1 MVEPMA
7 ASDQPDQADAQEL
20 KPDGFGRPQLDM
32 FGLFGPQPE
41 PNYDPDPEEVR
52 AELNDILARA
62 RAAPQEPWA
71 AKEVS
76 YWRTVFPQMANWLP
90 ADEAERLRHEFRIEL
105 ARLDSA

>member
-7 ASDQPDQADAQEL
+7 ASDQPDAQEL
-20 KPDGFGRPQLDM
+20 KPDGFGRLQLDM

-41 PNYDPDPEEVR
+41 ANYDPDPEEVR

-76 YWRTVFPQMANWLP
+76 YWRTVFAQMANWLP